1 MNNLIKS
8 AFEKMP
14 LPSVEEVVRQARE
27 EPVLFPDAGA
37 VTEEGIRLSQSYLV
51 LFGRW
56 FLKETGLDRLD
67 ERVSAEGIRPASEEQ
82 KGFYQKYDRL
92 GLRYFYLR
100 CWARIERLEGEE
112 TELLKK
118 YLEEEPGEESDRF
131 LERTFAAVM
140 AVCPE
145 EPYTVFEP
153 KMTLH
158 RDYSVEGA
166 QIPLAMRTVAD
177 FAPDGSLR
185 SEAEEEKRIRLT
197 GSILRQLDSALSGD
211 LGCGVRTAAEL
222 FEN

>member
-1 MNNLIKS
+1 MNNMIKS

-27 EPVLFPDAGA
+27 EPVLFPDVGA
-37 VTEEGIRLSQSYLV
+37 VTEEWIRLSQSYLV

-140 AVCPE
+140 AVCPDWNRVS
-145 EPYTVFEP
+145 P
-153 KMTLH
+153 
-158 RDYSVEGA
+158 
-166 QIPLAMRTVAD
+166 IPQKRTT
-177 FAPDGSLR
+177 SSR
-185 SEAEEEKRIRLT
+185 SPPL
-197 GSILRQLDSALSGD
+197 
-211 LGCGVRTAAEL
+211 RTAPAATWCIISSTRCC
-222 FEN
+222 

>member
-14 LPSVEEVVRQARE
+14 LPSVEEVARQARE

-37 VTEEGIRLSQSYLV
+37 VTEEWIRLSQSYMV
-51 LFGRW
+51 LFGKW

-100 CWARIERLEGEE
+100 CWARIERLEGDEP
-112 TELLKK
+112 ELLKK
-118 YLEEEPGEESDRF
+118 YLEEEPGEEADAF

-158 RDYSVEGA
+158 RDYSVEGE
-166 QIPLAMRTVAD
+166 QIPLVMRTVAD
-177 FAPDGSLR
+177 FAPDGSL
-185 SEAEEEKRIRLT
+185 
-197 GSILRQLDSALSGD
+197 
-211 LGCGVRTAAEL
+211 
-222 FEN
+222 